1 VWEENFL
8 YRELKLITGTANP
21 EFAEKIAEYLN
32 TKLTDALIT
41 RFSDGEIRVQ
51 INENVRGSDVFV
63 IQSLCHP
70 TNDNIMELLLILDA
84 LKRSSA
90 YRITAVIPYYA
101 YARQDRKDK
110 PRVPISAKLLA
121 DIIEKAGAHRVL
133 TVDLHSAQIQGFFDI
148 PVDNLFAL
156 PVIYRYIKEKNLDN
170 MVVVSPDAGG
180 VERAR
185 KLANKLNA
193 DLAIIYK
200 RRPEPNVVETLDVI
214 GEINGKNAII
224 IDDMID
230 TAGTITSAAKMLIDK
245 GAKSVIAA
253 CTHPV
258 LSGPAV
264 ERLTNSPISEVIVT
278 DTIPVNNK
286 KFDKLTVLTVSNLV
300 GEAIRR
306 INIESSVSSLFT

>member
-1 VWEENFL
+1 M